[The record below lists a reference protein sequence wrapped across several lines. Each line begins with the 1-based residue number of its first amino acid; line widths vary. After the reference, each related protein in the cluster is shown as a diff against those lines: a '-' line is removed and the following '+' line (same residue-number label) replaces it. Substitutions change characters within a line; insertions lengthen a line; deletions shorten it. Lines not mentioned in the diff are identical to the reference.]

1 MASIFA
7 IACNHIMLSSS
18 VLRYHHNIPS
28 WSVLGSQCAPPNE
41 SNASH
46 QTHHD
51 IIRSQHECHTSS
63 SQGTRSYNAH
73 GRCPSRL
80 LRTHLFTPQRC
91 IARSDKREVVQ
102 RSTVRPSRPCSLP
115 GATMLQQCS
124 DQERQP
130 GAQGL
135 ARIAQGSS
143 QRHPQ
148 LGPSRERPIQ
158 PLQRPA
164 HGSRHQAGVH
174 LAPDFQ
180 SPKD

>member
-18 VLRYHHNIPS
+18 VLRYQHNTPPS
-28 WSVLGSQCAPPNE
+28 WSVLGSQCAPLNE
-41 SNASH
+41 SSASH
-46 QTHHD
+46 QPHHD
-51 IIRSQHECHTSS
+51 MIRSRHECHTSS
-63 SQGTRSYNAH
+63 SQDTRSYNVN
-73 GRCPSRL
+73 GQCPSRL
-80 LRTHLFTPQRC
+80 LRTFPLSPQGC

-102 RSTVRPSRPCSLP
+102 RSIVRPSTFCSLP

-143 QRHPQ
+143 
-148 LGPSRERPIQ
+148 
-158 PLQRPA
+158 
-164 HGSRHQAGVH
+164 
-174 LAPDFQ
+174 
-180 SPKD
+180 